1 MNQGKLYFDNAS
13 TTFPKPEAVPAAMAD
28 FIRHQGSNINRGT
41 YSTAYETEELVFET
55 REQLCRLFH
64 FPHSKNVVFTANV
77 TTSLNLVLKGLLRPG
92 DHILTSA
99 MEHNAVM
106 RPLAQVASELAPP
119 PRNTDCADA
128 VKQNADAAGAVRQT
142 ADAADAMRRQI
153 SFTRIPCSGLGELC
167 TASME
172 ALLTPRTRAV
182 VLTHASNVCGTL
194 MPLKEVGDF
203 CRKHGLYFIVDAAQT
218 AGVFPIDMEDMKI
231 DALCFTGHKGLLG
244 PQGTGGL
251 ILRDQLAMELTPL
264 ISGGTG
270 SLSHLEEVPAFLPD
284 RFEPGTLNLPG
295 IVGLHAALAY
305 LEETGVERIRSR
317 ELALTDLFLRGAKEL
332 PGIRLIGRTDIE
344 NRAPVVSLQMCAMD
358 NAEAAFRLEQEYGI
372 LTRVGLHCAPNAHKT
387 LGTYPAGTIR
397 FSFGH
402 FNKEEEIHTALRA
415 LGALASR

>member
-1 MNQGKLYFDNAS
+1 M
-13 TTFPKPEAVPAAMAD
+13 
-28 FIRHQGSNINRGT
+28 
-41 YSTAYETEELVFET
+41 
-55 REQLCRLFH
+55 
-64 FPHSKNVVFTANV
+64 
-77 TTSLNLVLKGLLRPG
+77 
-92 DHILTSA
+92 
-99 MEHNAVM
+99 
-106 RPLAQVASELAPP
+106 
-119 PRNTDCADA
+119 
-128 VKQNADAAGAVRQT
+128 
-142 ADAADAMRRQI
+142 
-153 SFTRIPCSGLGELC
+153 
-167 TASME
+167 
-172 ALLTPRTRAV
+172 

-305 LEETGVERIRSR
+305 LEETGVERIRSW
-317 ELALTDLFLRGAKEL
+317 ELALTDLFLREAKEL

-344 NRAPVVSLQMCAMD
+344 NRAPVVSLQMRAMD

>member
-1 MNQGKLYFDNAS
+1 MNQTKLYFDNAS
-13 TTFPKPEAVPAAMAD
+13 TTFPKPEAVPTAMAD
-28 FIRHQGSNINRGT
+28 FIRYQGSNINRGT

-64 FPHSKNVVFTANV
+64 FPDSKNVIFTANV
-77 TTSLNLVLKGLLRPG
+77 TTSLNLVLKGLLKPG

-106 RPLAQVASELAPP
+106 RPLVQLE
-119 PRNTDCADA
+119 
-128 VKQNADAAGAVRQT
+128 KQAIT
-142 ADAADAMRRQI
+142 
-153 SFTRIPCSGLGELC
+153 FTRIPCNRLGELD

-172 ALLTPRTRAV
+172 ALLTPRTKAL

-194 MPLKEVGDF
+194 MPLKEVGAF
-203 CRKHGLYFIVDAAQT
+203 CWRHGLYFIVDAAQT

-244 PQGTGGL
+244 PQGIGGL
-251 ILRDQLAMELTPL
+251 IIRDELAMELTPL

-270 SLSHLEEVPAFLPD
+270 SISHLEEVPDFLPD

-295 IVGLHAALAY
+295 IVGLHAALTY
-305 LEETGVERIRSR
+305 LEETGIEQIRNR
-317 ELALTDLFLRGAKEL
+317 ELALTNLFLEGIKEL
-332 PGIRLIGRTDIE
+332 KNIRLIGKAGTE
-344 NRAPVVSLQMCAMD
+344 NRAPVVSLQMLHMD

-387 LGTYPAGTIR
+387 LGTYPTGTIR

-415 LGALASR
+415 LGALAASNRQTYIY